1 MALEDIEYDAGT
13 TSAEFLSKIPKKT
26 DLDHIEDLKKM
37 RALAD
42 KIGHNISLNPA
53 IDLETA
59 ITNTKNLLVKST
71 FEKHKRLEDIYTD

>member
-1 MALEDIEYDAGT
+1 MANEDSKKTEICFCPLGETGT
-13 TSAEFLSKIPKKT
+13 TSAEFLSRIPKKT

-42 KIGHNISLNPA
+42 KIGRNISLNPA

-59 ITNTKNLLVKST
+59 ITNTKNLN
-71 FEKHKRLEDIYTD
+71 EKATI

>member
-1 MALEDIEYDAGT
+1 MDGQEVDYGGW
-13 TSAEFLSKIPKKT
+13 F
-26 DLDHIEDLKKM
+26 IEDLKKM

-59 ITNTKNLLVKST
+59 ITNTKNLLVDD
-71 FEKHKRLEDIYTD
+71 KHKHLEDIYTD